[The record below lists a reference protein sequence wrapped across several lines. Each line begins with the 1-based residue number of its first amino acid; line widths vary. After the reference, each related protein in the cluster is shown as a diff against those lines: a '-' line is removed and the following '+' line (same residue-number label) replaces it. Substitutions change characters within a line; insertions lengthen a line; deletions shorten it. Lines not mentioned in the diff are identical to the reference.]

1 MILRSERLELR
12 PIEEGDLEFIRELI
26 NDPEVEKTIVGWLW
40 PLSAKD
46 EQEWYKGFRNSNKEV
61 RYLIALHDGTRLGLT
76 GLTDMDWKNGRCK
89 GTGIRI
95 SPQVQN
101 KGYATEAYTMML
113 NYAFN
118 QLRFHKVT
126 DSALETNKASLRF
139 LEKVGYKV
147 EGVLRDHVFKNGKYC
162 NVVTTSILAEDFNR
176 LYRLEKN

>member
-1 MILRSERLELR
+1 MILRSERLVLR

-26 NDPEVEKTIVGWLW
+26 NDPEVEKTIVGWMW

-89 GTGIRI
+89 SAGIRI
-95 SPQVQN
+95 SPRVQS
-101 KGYATEAYTMML
+101 KGYATEAYITMFD
-113 NYAFN
+113 YAFN
-118 QLRFHKVT
+118 QLRFHKVMG
-126 DSALETNKASLRF
+126 SALETNKASLR
-139 LEKVGYKV
+139 LMEKLGYKV
-147 EGVLRDHVFKNGKYC
+147 EGVLRDHVFKDGKYC

-176 LYRLEKN
+176 LHRPGMN